1 MKKLQ
6 FNNLDLILD
15 WIREPS
21 HKEHLFLIEAAIA
34 KAKGSS
40 KSAFS
45 VGDKVSFGRPNGRKH
60 FGVVEKL
67 NPSKA
72 VIAEY
77 LNGKNAHRKW
87 RVPYSMMTMTEAA

>member
-1 MKKLQ
+1 MKLK
-6 FNNLDLILD
+6 FNNLPDILE
-15 WIREPS
+15 WVREPS
-21 HKEHLFLIEAAIA
+21 HKEHLFMLEAAIA

-60 FGVVEKL
+60 IGVVEKL

-72 VIAEY
+72 VIAEF
-77 LNGKNAHRKW
+77 LNGRNAHRKW
-87 RVPYSMMTMTEAA
+87 RVPYSMMTMMEAA

>member
-1 MKKLQ
+1 MKLQ
-6 FNNLDLILD
+6 FNNLPDILD

-60 FGVVEKL
+60 IGVVEKL

-72 VIAEY
+72 VIAEHMS
-77 LNGKNAHRKW
+77 GMSTHRKW
-87 RVPYSMMTMTEAA
+87 RVPYSMMTMMEAA

>member
-1 MKKLQ
+1 M
-6 FNNLDLILD
+6 FI
-15 WIREPS
+15 
-21 HKEHLFLIEAAIA
+21 IEAAIA

-60 FGVVEKL
+60 IGVVEKL

-72 VIAEY
+72 VIAEF
-77 LNGKNAHRKW
+77 LNGRNAHRKW
-87 RVPYSMMTMTEAA
+87 RVPYSMMTMMEAA

>member
-45 VGDKVSFGRPNGRKH
+45 VGDKVSFGRPNGRKRP
-60 FGVVEKL
+60 GVIVTL
-67 NPSKA
+67 NPKRA
-72 VIAEY
+72 VIKDTN
-77 LNGKNAHRKW
+77 LGGKW
-87 RVPYSMMTMTEAA
+87 RVPYSLMEAA

>member
-1 MKKLQ
+1 MKLE
-6 FNNLDLILD
+6 FNALPEILD
-15 WIREPS
+15 WIKNPE
-21 HKEHLFLIEAAIA
+21 HKEHLFILEAAIA

-45 VGDKVSFGRPNGRKH
+45 VGDKVSFGRPIGRKH
-60 FGVVEKL
+60 IGVVEKL

-72 VIAEY
+72 VIAEQM
-77 LNGKNAHRKW
+77 NGRNAHRKW

>member
-1 MKKLQ
+1 MKLE
-6 FNNLDLILD
+6 FNALPEILD
-15 WIREPS
+15 WIKNPE
-21 HKEHLFLIEAAIA
+21 HKEHLFILEAAIA

-60 FGVVEKL
+60 IGVVEKL

-72 VIAEY
+72 VIAEF
-77 LNGKNAHRKW
+77 LNGRNAHRKW
-87 RVPYSMMTMTEAA
+87 RVPYSMMTMMEAA

>member
-1 MKKLQ
+1 MKLK
-6 FNNLDLILD
+6 FNNLPDILEWVRD
-15 WIREPS
+15 PS
-21 HKEHLFLIEAAIA
+21 HKEHLFIIQAAIA

-60 FGVVEKL
+60 IGVVEKL

-72 VIAEY
+72 VIAEF
-77 LNGKNAHRKW
+77 LNGRNAHRKW
-87 RVPYSMMTMTEAA
+87 RVPYSMMTMMEAA

>member
-1 MKKLQ
+1 MKLK
-6 FNNLDLILD
+6 FNNLPDILE
-15 WIREPS
+15 WVREPS
-21 HKEHLFLIEAAIA
+21 HKEHLFIIEAAIA

-60 FGVVEKL
+60 IGVVEKL

-72 VIAEY
+72 VIAEF
-77 LNGKNAHRKW
+77 LNGRNAHRKW
-87 RVPYSMMTMTEAA
+87 RVPYSMMTMMEAA

>member
-1 MKKLQ
+1 MKLA
-6 FNNLDLILD
+6 FNNLPDILD

-60 FGVVEKL
+60 IGVVEKL

-72 VIAEY
+72 VIAEFF
-77 LNGKNAHRKW
+77 NGRNAHRKW
-87 RVPYSMMTMTEAA
+87 RVPYSMMTMMEAA

>member
-40 KSAFS
+40 KSAFI
-45 VGDKVSFGRPNGRKH
+45 VPHLDTF
-60 FGVVEKL
+60 KL
-67 NPSKA
+67 FS
-72 VIAEY
+72 
-77 LNGKNAHRKW
+77 
-87 RVPYSMMTMTEAA
+87 

>member
-1 MKKLQ
+1 MKLK
-6 FNNLDLILD
+6 FNNLPDILE

-21 HKEHLFLIEAAIA
+21 HKEHLFMLEAAIA

-60 FGVVEKL
+60 IGVVEKL

-72 VIAEY
+72 VIAEF
-77 LNGKNAHRKW
+77 LNGRNAHRKW
-87 RVPYSMMTMTEAA
+87 RVPYSMMTMVEAA

>member
-1 MKKLQ
+1 MKLK
-6 FNNLDLILD
+6 FNNLPDILD

-21 HKEHLFLIEAAIA
+21 HKEHLFMLEAAIA

-60 FGVVEKL
+60 IGVVEKL

-72 VIAEY
+72 VIAEF
-77 LNGKNAHRKW
+77 LNGRNAHRKW
-87 RVPYSMMTMTEAA
+87 RVPYSMMTMMEAA